1 MADYKKTLNLPKTAY
16 PMKADLVHKEPET
29 LKFWEQNNTYE
40 VMQNA
45 SGAKGTYVLHDGPPY
60 ANGHIHLGTALNKIL
75 KDIIIKSK
83 IWQAIKPPMFRA
95 GTATDCPLNAMW
107 KRNWAKRKPK
117 CRKRPFAAPAEN
129 MHRNSLISKEKNLNA
144 LAYSAIGITLMF
156 PWTLPMKR

>member
-83 IWQAIKPPMFRA
+83 NLA
-95 GTATDCPLNAMW
+95 GYKTQCGKGTGRKESPNAGSVHSPRLQ
-107 KRNWAKRKPK
+107 KICTEIP
-117 CRKRPFAAPAEN
+117 
-129 MHRNSLISKEKNLNA
+129 
-144 LAYSAIGITLMF
+144 
-156 PWTLPMKR
+156 